1 MSQITEN
8 TIVFKPEA
16 EAVFLR
22 DVEANKDCFYSNSV
36 RKVFENKDFMAYVFD
51 CNGDMPWQMGG
62 CELGRPELIAM
73 ETSYGDDDGYWTTV
87 EGSDTPEGVT
97 LTDWMKT
104 KLTEEEFKV
113 YSEKTQFT
121 ECFQYHPEGLGN
133 D

>member
-16 EAVFLR
+16 EAIFLR
-22 DVEANKDCFYSNSV
+22 DVETYKGCFYSNSV

-51 CNGDMPWQMGG
+51 CNGDMPWQINS
-62 CELGRPELIAM
+62 CKLGRPELIAM
-73 ETSYGDDDGYWTTV
+73 ETSYGDDGEYWTTV
-87 EGSDTPEGVT
+87 EGADTPEGVT

-113 YSEKTQFT
+113 YSEMTRFT
-121 ECFQYHPEGLGN
+121 ECFQRHPEGLG
-133 D
+133 DE